1 LFLLGEPPIVVEE
14 STMIA
19 LQRYLNRM
27 TVTDRGEQIAI
38 FAVGVI
44 VGIGLCI
51 CLLLIP

>member
-1 LFLLGEPPIVVEE
+1 VVGN
-14 STMIA
+14 
-19 LQRYLNRM
+19 LHRYLNRM

-38 FAVGVI
+38 FAMGVI

>member
-1 LFLLGEPPIVVEE
+1 MTGRWIVVGN
-14 STMIA
+14 
-19 LQRYLNRM
+19 LRHYLNRM

-38 FAVGVI
+38 FTVGVI